1 MEKWRHRVAPGGVSS
16 ISCLRGQ
23 PEPGSGSLTHV
34 PANRPCGQLWQV
46 WPSHLTETHRV
57 HSQYRKSWRAAVI
70 QLWSSFVPPDR
81 ARFHVMMPMSLAAGK
96 WAPLTNLEVFSSCPA
111 QDGAHSHA
119 FRYSGKNGL
128 TLNSENEW
136 MQLLEGHHLVLMFTQ
151 KASGQLLRKQT

>member
-1 MEKWRHRVAPGGVSS
+1 MEKRRHRVAPGGVSS

-34 PANRPCGQLWQV
+34 PANRRCGQLWQV
-46 WPSHLTETHRV
+46 WPCHLTETHRV

-70 QLWSSFVPPDR
+70 QLCASRQGSVP
-81 ARFHVMMPMSLAAGK
+81 VMMPMSLAAGK
-96 WAPLTNLEVFSSCPA
+96 WAPLTSLEVFSSCPA

-128 TLNSENEW
+128 TLHSENEW
-136 MQLLEGHHLVLMFTQ
+136 MQLPEGHHLVLMFTQ
-151 KASGQLLRKQT
+151 KASGQLPREQT